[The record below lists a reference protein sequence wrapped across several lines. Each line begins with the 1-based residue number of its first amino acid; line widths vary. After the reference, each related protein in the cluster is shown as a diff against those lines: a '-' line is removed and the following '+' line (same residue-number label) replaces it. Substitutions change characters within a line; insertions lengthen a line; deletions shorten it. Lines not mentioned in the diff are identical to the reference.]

1 MEKKPEKKP
10 TEPEAKPTPPAPK
23 KSEVN
28 LFLS

>member
-28 LFLS
+28 LYLS